1 MELARQTLESQR
13 KTLAL
18 TERKHALGV
27 ASGVDLASVQG
38 SVESARADVA
48 NYGSELEQARNAL
61 ELVVGTSLSD
71 DLLPDLGD
79 STHAVALA
87 PLAAD
92 LSSEVLLERPDV
104 LYAEHSLKAANAN
117 IGAARAAFFPTISLT
132 ASTGRVSDAL
142 SNLFDAGT
150 RTWSFSPSIS
160 VPIFQAG
167 ALQAS
172 LDSARIATDVAVAEY
187 EKAIQSAFRE
197 VADALA
203 VRARVEEQIDA
214 QQAYVDAT
222 QRSHTL
228 AEARFSHGVASYL
241 EAQIGRAH
249 V

>member
-1 MELARQTLESQR
+1 MRISDW
-13 KTLAL
+13 
-18 TERKHALGV
+18 
-27 ASGVDLASVQG
+27 SS
-38 SVESARADVA
+38 DVC
-48 NYGSELEQARNAL
+48 S
-61 ELVVGTSLSD
+61 SD
-71 DLLPDLGD
+71 
-79 STHAVALA
+79 
-87 PLAAD
+87 
-92 LSSEVLLERPDV
+92 LLERPDV

-172 LDSARIATDVAVAEY
+172 LDSARIDTDVAVAEY
-187 EKAIQSAFRE
+187 EKAIQSAFRV

-214 QQAYVDAT
+214 QQAY
-222 QRSHTL
+222 R
-228 AEARFSHGVASYL
+228 
-241 EAQIGRAH
+241 
-249 V
+249 